1 MKVDKK
7 KSFESK
13 CLWYFTST
21 KKNNNSHFWFLRY
34 RGLRPGPGT
43 RQAQLFLLS
52 SSKVLVIGDSGNSVL
67 KFLLNCNCPM
77 MAVEALIL
85 FLTVMFSYPT
95 LSFRAW
101 TTSVSTGWSFCG
113 RLSFLGGEVE
123 VYFIT
128 QKYLHKQSPP
138 SPPNAHQSCLFLR
151 LVFYWIVVRKSHST
165 CIFQVHNLLWHL
177 LTEIWPR
184 TVFLHMHFIYWD
196 VKYFM
201 D

>member
-1 MKVDKK
+1 MKVGEK

-21 KKNNNSHFWFLRY
+21 KKNNNSHLWFLWY
-34 RGLRPGPGT
+34 WGPRPGPGT
-43 RQAQLFLLS
+43 CQAQLFLWS
-52 SSKVLVIGDSGNSVL
+52 SSKVLVISHPGDSLL
-67 KFLLNCNCPM
+67 KFLLNCSCPM
-77 MAVEALIL
+77 MAVEALVL
-85 FLTVMFSYPT
+85 FLIVMFSYAT
-95 LSFRAW
+95 LSFKAW

-113 RLSFLGGEVE
+113 RVSFLRGEEE

-128 QKYLHKQSPP
+128 QKYLYKQNPP

-151 LVFYWIVVRKSHST
+151 LTFSWILVRKSYSA
-165 CIFQVHNLLWHL
+165 CILQVHNLLWHL
-177 LTEIWPR
+177 LTEAWLR
-184 TVFLHMHFIYWD
+184 AVFLHMQFIYWD